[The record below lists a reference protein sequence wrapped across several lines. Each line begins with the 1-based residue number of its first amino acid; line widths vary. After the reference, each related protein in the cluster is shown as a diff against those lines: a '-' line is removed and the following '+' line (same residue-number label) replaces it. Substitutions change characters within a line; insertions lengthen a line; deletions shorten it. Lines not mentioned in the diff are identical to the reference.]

1 MVKQVPLHRS
11 ASQLGFIN
19 PLHVEVA
26 SIGTVPSPFAL
37 FLFYDVWRGF
47 REGKWILGGVNNAF
61 SLIVVYVVDF
71 YKQVSRL
78 GQYINHA
85 RYKVLLAAI
94 LRIDFLN
101 RSVPFFSH
109 RMSPLVITCKRPD
122 NQPDVYLQ
130 PDNTDFGR
138 LLLLKLVEQY
148 CADTRQDPSG
158 WWNVE
163 QFVNQ
168 EGIGLI
174 NGEVGLLGLISKKLS
189 HK

>member
-37 FLFYDVWRGF
+37 FSFYDVWRGF
-47 REGKWILGGVNNAF
+47 REGKWILGGVNTAF
-61 SLIVVYVVDF
+61 ALIVVYVVDF

-78 GQYINHA
+78 GQYIQ
-85 RYKVLLAAI
+85 
-94 LRIDFLN
+94 
-101 RSVPFFSH
+101 SG
-109 RMSPLVITCKRPD
+109 
-122 NQPDVYLQ
+122 VYLQ
-130 PDNTDFGR
+130 PYNTDFGR

-148 CADTRQDPSG
+148 CAVTRRDPSG

-163 QFVNQ
+163 RFVNQ